1 MENKLLQLPGTI
13 TSVKTMANK
22 VLRLQVDTQE
32 NLTKEQMAKIMQ
44 NNDEYGYFCFLVGE
58 KEIDEK
64 EIIDLPPLPKDET
77 EVKSP
82 SQRLRSR
89 MFVFYMNT
97 HIDKE
102 RFNTWYADTLEKLGQ
117 QYLNKIEE

>member
-1 MENKLLQLPGTI
+1 
-13 TSVKTMANK
+13 
-22 VLRLQVDTQE
+22 
-32 NLTKEQMAKIMQ
+32 MQ